1 MSIHYI
7 EEPYSQKVIDILST
21 DKTDES
27 KRMELKLYLVREA
40 YFKHFTSEPAWL
52 VKEIINDFNK

>member
-7 EEPYSQKVIDILST
+7 EEPYRQKIVDILST
-21 DKTDES
+21 DDTDET
-27 KRMELKLYLVREA
+27 KYMNLKLYLIGES

>member
-7 EEPYSQKVIDILST
+7 EEPYRQKVIDILST
-21 DKTDES
+21 DKDDDN
-27 KRMELKLYLVREA
+27 KFMELKLYLISEP

-52 VKEIINDFNK
+52 TKDIINDFKK